1 MQNEI
6 QYFNDHEIEKLGKK
20 LDVIMNLTREQLNI
34 MNAKNKDV
42 FTRVKD
48 LLLHHEY
55 EKAHKKFNDCCDIMD
70 EINFKMFKIIMCY
83 RKEV

>member
-6 QYFNDHEIEKLGKK
+6 QYYNEYMIEKLGKK
-20 LDVIMNLTREQLNI
+20 LDAIMDLTKEQLDI

-48 LLLHHEY
+48 LLFHHEY
-55 EKAHKKFNDCCDIMD
+55 EKAYKKFYDCCDIID

-83 RKEV
+83 RKEI